1 MFKKFEKIFYYKMN
15 NKNERINL
23 YDYSI
28 NAQLNIIDLMR
39 ENLNKYKIL
48 KIFFISINKK
58 NL

>member
-1 MFKKFEKIFYYKMN
+1 MN

-28 NAQLNIIDLMR
+28 NAQLNIMDLMI

>member
-28 NAQLNIIDLMR
+28 NAQLNIIDLMI

>member
-1 MFKKFEKIFYYKMN
+1 LFKKFEKIFYYKMN

-28 NAQLNIIDLMR
+28 NAQLNIIDLMI

>member
-28 NAQLNIIDLMR
+28 NAQLNIMDLMI

>member
-28 NAQLNIIDLMR
+28 NAQLNIIDLMI

-58 NL
+58 NI

>member
-28 NAQLNIIDLMR
+28 NAQLNIIDLMI

-58 NL
+58 